1 VEALHV
7 SPRATAESLPLTCPD
22 TAITVC
28 FVCCAIVMHELNL
41 IGRMVYKLLPEEDGD
56 GDG

>member
-1 VEALHV
+1 
-7 SPRATAESLPLTCPD
+7 
-22 TAITVC
+22 
-28 FVCCAIVMHELNL
+28 VMHELNL